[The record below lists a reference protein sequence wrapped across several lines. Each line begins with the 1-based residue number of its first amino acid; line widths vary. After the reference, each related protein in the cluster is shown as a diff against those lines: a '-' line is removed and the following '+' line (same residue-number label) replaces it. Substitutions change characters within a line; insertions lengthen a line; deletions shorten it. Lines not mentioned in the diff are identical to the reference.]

1 MSDNEIMLVPVQTR
15 IITPEDNIVDI
26 LEEYAKDQITPNDVV
41 SVAESVLA
49 ITQGNMVLPE
59 DLKPCFLARIICRFV
74 HPDGSMSSV
83 YGMQAVMDKEGEWRV
98 FFAMLLGMLGK
109 VLGKSGVFYE
119 FAGRQ
124 ARLID
129 DVTGNMPPFDKH
141 IVYGPENTD
150 KVVEEIKNHFG
161 AYGAAIA
168 DVNDLKRALILSATE
183 GVDKAKLAQMLI
195 HNPFGNASEKTPI
208 VIVKN
213 YKEAASKVSTN

>member
-1 MSDNEIMLVPVQTR
+1 MSDAETMLVPVQTR
-15 IITPEDNIVDI
+15 VITPEDNIIDI
-26 LEEYAKDQITPNDVV
+26 IEEYAKDQITSDDVV
-41 SVAESVLA
+41 SIAESVLA

-59 DLKPCFLARIICRFV
+59 DLNPSFLARIICRFV
-74 HPDGSMSSV
+74 HPDGSMSSA

-98 FFAMLLGMLGK
+98 FFAMLLGMVGK
-109 VLGKSGVFYE
+109 VFGKSGVFYK

-124 ARLID
+124 ARLVD

-150 KVVEEIKNHFG
+150 KVVEEIKNHFS

-168 DVNDLKRALILSATE
+168 DVNDLKKAFILSTTE
-183 GVDKAKLAQMLI
+183 GVDKAKLAKMLI

-208 VIVKN
+208 VIIKN
-213 YKEAASKVSTN
+213 YVKTASRLVSN